1 MKILSKYCL
10 LACLPLVVAGCGGSS
25 STPPNT
31 SSQTMIQVSNTS
43 PSSYSQATIFN
54 ASGAVVYDSSFSCS
68 PSATDCFINA
78 NVDINQG
85 YALLLKDT
93 NQRLIRAAV
102 IASPVGEYIALAP
115 SPFSTGFYLM
125 DKLSEELLKESSI
138 DWDSLNQRVQTF
150 FTNYNSADGTVD
162 PFEEVGNYYASQ
174 LAKGIRTEREFL
186 DAFKLRLIN
195 WDVAATNELPNASS
209 TLASLTKTFN
219 HYFKANSL
227 SLISSAHAQSN
238 SCAPALKTFL
248 SIAGNIGKVIPV
260 VGEGVAGT
268 AKLASSYCDSSGDQL
283 KQISAQLNDLQNSVN
298 KIAGTLGA
306 LSKFLFDQVANNK
319 TTEFELLAKNA
330 EALAKQ
336 YERFLIQN
344 GNVKSLQEFFTKA
357 GGWERG
363 IQKGGK
369 ALDTILNAPY
379 YFEPAKK
386 GLYPSIIEISTLT
399 EYNNYIQALKNRCD
413 QLNTSTKDNF
423 IITRQQCNNII
434 LANTGRLVAAQG
446 LSLPIFKDIYATLGI
461 YQQQAQNTYLL
472 PSGLNSYAS
481 AYSDANASFA
491 NQQANMIETYQR
503 LINPTGFFDAY
514 LGLNTSLMAA
524 LTSRECNQSGVDRT
538 NFPAIIGWYAPTTND
553 KQNYIETNC
562 KLGNQSTRI
571 KARYYM
577 GDQGNVNAND
587 VVNILGVPVAAAYAD
602 RTNDLPV
609 PLYFST
615 QSFANRTKFENFAT
629 SSSDSGGSLYLEAPT
644 ARAVGAIVYPS
655 GVTGGVISPNLIK
668 NSNDLYYLGP
678 SGAGTD
684 YLSLYVLVPFKSDY
698 FRVARLNF
706 SLAPL
711 ILHGSVD
718 CIAAPCRVDPSTK
731 QWIIFTEDGETL
743 DLRPT
748 TRSFNGRKI
757 GRVAPVGF

>member
-1 MKILSKYCL
+1 MRNKLLLTVIVVIISAALS
-10 LACLPLVVAGCGGSS
+10 GCGGGSSSS

-31 SSQTMIQVSNTS
+31 SSQTIIQVSNTS

-54 ASGAVVYDSSFSCS
+54 ASGVVVYDSSFSCS
-68 PSATDCFINA
+68 PSASDCFINT

-93 NQRLIRAAV
+93 NQRLIRAVV

-125 DKLSEELLKESSI
+125 DKLSEELLEESNI

-150 FTNYNSADGTVD
+150 FTNYDSPDGTVD
-162 PFEEVGNYYASQ
+162 PFEEVGDYYASQ
-174 LAKGIRTEREFL
+174 LSKGIRTEREFL

-195 WDVAATNELPNASS
+195 WNVAAANELPNASS

-219 HYFKANSL
+219 SYFKTNSFSFI
-227 SLISSAHAQSN
+227 SLAHAQSN

-260 VGEGVAGT
+260 AGEGVAGA

-283 KQISAQLNDLQNSVN
+283 KQISTQLNDLQNSVN

-330 EALAKQ
+330 DAFAKTYQ
-336 YERFLIQN
+336 RFLLDN
-344 GNVKSLQEFFTKA
+344 GDVKSLQEFFTKA
-357 GGWERG
+357 GGWEQG

-386 GLYPSIIEISTLT
+386 GLYPSIIEISSLT

-413 QLNTSTKDNF
+413 QLNTSTADNF

-446 LSLPIFKDIYATLGI
+446 LALPIFKDIYATLNT
-461 YQQQAQNTYLL
+461 YQQKAQNTYLL

-481 AYSDANASFA
+481 ASSDANAGFA
-491 NQQANMIETYQR
+491 NQQASMIETYQR

-514 LGLNTSLMAA
+514 LGLNTSLMSA
-524 LTSRECNQSGVDRT
+524 LTSRQCNQSGTDRT
-538 NFPAIIGWYAPTTND
+538 NFPAIIGWYAPSTND

-562 KLGNQSTRI
+562 KLGNQSERI

-587 VVNILGVPVAAAYAD
+587 VANVLGVPVAAFYVNANGPNGFPA
-602 RTNDLPV
+602 
-609 PLYFST
+609 PLYYDT
-615 QSFANRTKFENFAT
+615 QFLDNRTRWENFG
-629 SSSDSGGSLYLEAPT
+629 DPVGLYLEAPNV
-644 ARAVGAIVYPS
+644 RAAGSVTYPNNIRS
-655 GVTGGVISPNLIK
+655 DVISPNLSK
-668 NSNDLYYLGP
+668 SNNFYDVPLPRAYW
-678 SGAGTD
+678 
-684 YLSLYVLVPFKSDY
+684 YVLIPSQSDY
-698 FRVARLNF
+698 FRVARVNF
-706 SLAPL
+706 AFTDRADGSL
-711 ILHGSVD
+711 D
-718 CIAAPCRVDPSTK
+718 CIASPCRVNPSNDE
-731 QWIIFTEDGETL
+731 WIIFTEDGATL
-743 DLRPT
+743 DLKPT
-748 TRSFNGRKI
+748 TRSFNGRRI
-757 GRVAPVGF
+757 ARLAPVGL